1 MPKISYA
8 RIMALPDPLPEPQKG
23 FGKMRNPHVIW
34 ASVVIVAMILASTV
48 ILILNG
54 KDTGTILA
62 IMASIAVPLLGAFGA
77 AGWQVLQQVKT
88 QGNGTLSKAMEQS
101 AATNAEILRMFKAM
115 HPQLQGMD
123 QAGVPSIPDMSLQ
136 AYLNTQHDVTQQL
149 PAQK

>member
-1 MPKISYA
+1 
-8 RIMALPDPLPEPQKG
+8 
-23 FGKMRNPHVIW
+23 MRNPHVIW

-48 ILILNG
+48 VLILNG

-88 QGNGTLSKAMEQS
+88 QGNGTLSKAMEQN
-101 AATNAEILRMFKAM
+101 AATQQEILRMFKAM

-123 QAGVPSIPDMSLQ
+123 QPAISSTPDMSLQ
-136 AYLNTQHDVTQQL
+136 PYLNTQHDATVQFPVT
-149 PAQK
+149 K

>member
-1 MPKISYA
+1 
-8 RIMALPDPLPEPQKG
+8 MALPDFPSPENPTKG

-88 QGNGTLSKAMEQS
+88 QGNGTLSKAMEQN
-101 AATNAEILRMFKAM
+101 AATQQEILRMFKAM

-123 QAGVPSIPDMSLQ
+123 QADQ
-136 AYLNTQHDVTQQL
+136 AKLNSTVDTTIQF